1 MSPPRTV
8 SHLLFLLT
16 SLIFHPSTPPLS
28 LFPNPTIYSTLQ
40 STKSILFIDM
50 PVALLLH
57 TVLEHHGN
65 AQDKND
71 IDADDTKSSRED
83 LIEVPVCKRREF
95 ADAAALLR
103 GNERVLAGAVL
114 DKGWGG

>member
-1 MSPPRTV
+1 
-8 SHLLFLLT
+8 
-16 SLIFHPSTPPLS
+16 
-28 LFPNPTIYSTLQ
+28 
-40 STKSILFIDM
+40 M

-71 IDADDTKSSRED
+71 VDTDDTKGSGED
-83 LIEVPVCKRREF
+83 LIEVLVCERGEF

-103 GNERVLAGAVL
+103 GDERVLAGAVL
-114 DKGWGG
+114 DEGWGG